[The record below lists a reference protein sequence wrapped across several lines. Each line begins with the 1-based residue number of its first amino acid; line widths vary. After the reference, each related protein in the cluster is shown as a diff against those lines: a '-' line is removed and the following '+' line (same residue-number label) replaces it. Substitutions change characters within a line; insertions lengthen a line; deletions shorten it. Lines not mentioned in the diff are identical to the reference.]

1 LRRCAAK
8 SIKTTRFAC
17 GGKMTV
23 QIVARHVKLTK
34 SLKDYIQERL
44 DKVQHYFDHII
55 WAQVVL
61 SVEKKASYAEIIIH
75 AARQTFKAGAATADM
90 YSSVDSAADKIETQV
105 KKYKERL
112 KDHHPEETA
121 LLKAAADALPQADI
135 KFSVV
140 KQVAVLPM
148 SADDAA
154 FEMERLGYNFWL
166 FQDEDTKQLNV
177 VFKRLDSTYG
187 LLQPV
192 KE

>member
-1 LRRCAAK
+1 
-8 SIKTTRFAC
+8 
-17 GGKMTV
+17 MTV

-44 DKVQHYFDHII
+44 DRVQHYFDHII
-55 WAQVVL
+55 WAQVIL
-61 SVEKKASYAEIIIH
+61 TMEKKVSRAEIIIH
-75 AARQTFKAGAATADM
+75 AARQTFKAGSETSDM
-90 YSSVDSAADKIETQV
+90 YSSMDAATDKIETQI

-121 LLKAAADALPQADI
+121 LLKAAEAALPQADI

-140 KQVAVLPM
+140 KQVSVLPM

-166 FQDEDTKQLNV
+166 FQDEETKQLNV

-192 KE
+192 KR